1 MVANVIT
8 EGRSGDVDLSG
19 VTAVAIF
26 DWPKAIHDGNG
37 RAVFVVTPET
47 TDEQIGELA
56 NIYTGAYGGLPWE
69 ILGTT
74 FQVAGL
80 VKAPITIEAEGLRAT
95 VRVEGVGEASG
106 HHLENPVTGER
117 HEAHIVL
124 PDGFI
129 WTKGEC
135 GVGSYRAAAEGLD
148 LSFQD
153 TNWILYDFDWSNA
166 WYCHGAPLGTPGPWI
181 PRAPRRAT
189 TTARRRA
196 LPHCP
201 MTLACP
207 VSRTPSRAGAR
218 SSAAPHPPSVRTP
231 RRPAERAHPHGDAGS
246 LL

>member
-1 MVANVIT
+1 MTATMPETTNRTSYRLRGVGYEFCNCNPGCTCNFNGFPTSADDSCKAMVANVIT

-19 VTAVAIF
+19 VTAVALI

-74 FQVAGL
+74 FSVAGL
-80 VKAPITIEAEGLRAT
+80 VKAPISIEAEGLRAS
-95 VRVEGVGEASG
+95 VRVEGVGEAHG
-106 HHLENPVTGER
+106 DYFKNPVTGER

-153 TNWILYDFDWSNA
+153 TNWILYDFDWSN
-166 WYCHGAPLGTPGPWI
+166 T
-181 PRAPRRAT
+181 
-189 TTARRRA
+189 
-196 LPHCP
+196 
-201 MTLACP
+201 
-207 VSRTPSRAGAR
+207 
-218 SSAAPHPPSVRTP
+218 
-231 RRPAERAHPHGDAGS
+231 
-246 LL
+246 

>member
-1 MVANVIT
+1 MTATVPDSTSRTSYRLRGVGYEVCNCDPGCTCNSSGFPTSADNSCKAMVANVIT

-19 VTAVAIF
+19 VTAVALL

-56 NIYTGAYGGLPWE
+56 NTYTGAYGGLPWE

-106 HHLENPVTGER
+106 DHLENPVTGER

-166 WYCHGAPLGTPGPWI
+166 
-181 PRAPRRAT
+181 
-189 TTARRRA
+189 
-196 LPHCP
+196 
-201 MTLACP
+201 
-207 VSRTPSRAGAR
+207 
-218 SSAAPHPPSVRTP
+218 
-231 RRPAERAHPHGDAGS
+231 
-246 LL
+246 